1 MLWGPRD
8 LEDHIES
15 GHSVWSPATE
25 VPHCQQGLGTKL
37 LPITGCQEVGP
48 LCLPPSLAPASLSPL
63 GQELLPSQIQSL
75 HLLFS
80 ELGMKEGEASAAL
93 KPADGQIF
101 IIFAQMGPGKPA
113 KESSKSP

>member
-1 MLWGPRD
+1 MP
-8 LEDHIES
+8 
-15 GHSVWSPATE
+15 
-25 VPHCQQGLGTKL
+25 

-48 LCLPPSLAPASLSPL
+48 PPSLPIFLPPSCLSPS

-75 HLLFS
+75 HLFS

-93 KPADGQIF
+93 KPADSQIF

-113 KESSKSP
+113 TKSSKSP

>member
-48 LCLPPSLAPASLSPL
+48 LSLPLS
-63 GQELLPSQIQSL
+63 LLPLSL
-75 HLLFS
+75 PWGRSCF
-80 ELGMKEGEASAAL
+80 
-93 KPADGQIF
+93 
-101 IIFAQMGPGKPA
+101 PA
-113 KESSKSP
+113 KSKAFISSFQSWE